1 MKWNKESKKKIYL
14 LEKINVIIFHHNGGQ
29 SLEF

>member
-1 MKWNKESKKKIYL
+1 MKWNKESKKKNL